1 MIFSRTFDKS
11 FEIKTIF
18 GKVIMKNFSLKSKL
32 LILSIFLVSISVII
46 GSVSYIFVNRVINDY
61 SVISNISYPNA
72 TNMLQMFSNYRM
84 ARIEGL
90 LLISPLESDQNKLE
104 AIEII
109 EKNHSEDIKL
119 IKKYESN
126 EFLPGEKIFY
136 DEFRKNIEASYKHIE
151 RVVELYK
158 LSKNDSS
165 VVDEMHETMIKKVG
179 ESGNLAK
186 KAMDKLRDFHQEE
199 AAKYTELA
207 KEEGQKSMLIIV
219 SVIVVLG
226 ALGLV
231 SAMIFTNMLI
241 ASLRDVSNALAV
253 SSSDVSTATIQIAA
267 SAEDL
272 SQATTEQAASL
283 QETSASVEELS
294 SMVSVNSENAKKASE
309 NSTMSQQHAERGRE
323 VVTHMVQSMS
333 EINES
338 NNNIMEHINHSN
350 EQLGEIV
357 KVIQEIGNKTK
368 VINDI
373 VFQTKLLSFNAS
385 VEAARAGE
393 QGKGFAVVA
402 EEVGNLAQMSG
413 NAAKEISDMLTA
425 SVSKVETIVEDTKT
439 KVDHLMS
446 VGKSKVDAG
455 TKIAQECGE
464 VLAEIVSN
472 VSSVTSMASEISNA
486 SSEQS
491 KGIIEINK
499 AMGQLDQVTQSNTLT
514 SQQSANSAEQ
524 LAIQA
529 NSLKAQVATL
539 VKVINGGADNGQQDS
554 KVIKKITK
562 TVAPLVIPSKPKTEI
577 KIEPAK
583 VVSSSKKSF
592 DLKDSNEISNILPI
606 KKKILSEPEVQK
618 VVHKTEDKKIINHTS
633 QARPKLKD
641 GVPSHDHPGFEDV

>member
-1 MIFSRTFDKS
+1 
-11 FEIKTIF
+11 
-18 GKVIMKNFSLKSKL
+18 MKNLSLKSKL
-32 LILSIFLVSISVII
+32 LILSLFLVSISII
-46 GSVSYIFVNRVINDY
+46 TGTVSYIFVKRVINDY
-61 SVISNISYPNA
+61 SVITNSSYPHS
-72 TNMLQMFSNYRM
+72 TKTLQMLSNYRLV
-84 ARIEGL
+84 RIEGL
-90 LLISPLESDQNKLE
+90 MLMSPLASDQRKME
-104 AIEII
+104 AIEVI
-109 EKNHSEDIKL
+109 EKNFKDDNKL
-119 IKKYESN
+119 KTEYESN
-126 EFLPGEKIFY
+126 DFLPGEKPLY
-136 DEFRKNIEASYKHIE
+136 EEFRKNIEASYNQVQKL
-151 RVVELYK
+151 VELYK
-158 LSKNDSS
+158 LSKTDPS
-165 VVDEMHETMIKKVG
+165 VVKEMQDAMIEKV
-179 ESGNLAK
+179 EYSGDLTRDAMQKLLNFHLNEATRYSELAK
-186 KAMDKLRDFHQEE
+186 KQ
-199 AAKYTELA
+199 
-207 KEEGQKSMLIIV
+207 GQNSVMIIV
-219 SVIVVLG
+219 SVIIVLG
-226 ALGLV
+226 AIGLI
-231 SAMIFTNMLI
+231 SAMIFTNLLI
-241 ASLRDVSNALAV
+241 TSLRDVSNALSI
-253 SSSDVSTATIQIAA
+253 SSTDVTSATTQIAA

-323 VVTHMVQSMS
+323 VVTQMVQSMS

-425 SVSKVETIVEDTKT
+425 SVSKVESIVEDTKT

-446 VGKSKVDAG
+446 VGKSKVEAG
-455 TKIAQECGE
+455 SKIAQECGA

-524 LAIQA
+524 LSIQA

-539 VKVINGGADNGQQDS
+539 VKVINGGADNGQRPS
-554 KVIKKITK
+554 KAIKKITNV
-562 TVAPLVIPSKPKTEI
+562 VAPQVIPVKPKTEL
-577 KIEPAK
+577 KKEPVK
-583 VVSSSKKSF
+583 VVSSFKKSF
-592 DLKDSNEISNILPI
+592 DIKDSSELSNIIPI
-606 KKKILSEPEVQK
+606 KKKVISEPEVK
-618 VVHKTEDKKIINHTS
+618 KAVHKTEDNKIVNHPV
-633 QARPKLKD
+633 QARSKLKD

>member
-1 MIFSRTFDKS
+1 
-11 FEIKTIF
+11 
-18 GKVIMKNFSLKSKL
+18 MKNFSLKSKL

-46 GSVSYIFVNRVINDY
+46 GSVSYIFVNRVIKEY

-109 EKNHSEDIKL
+109 EKNHTEDIKL

-126 EFLPGEKIFY
+126 EFLPGEKVLY

-151 RVVELYK
+151 RVVVLYK

-186 KAMDKLRDFHQEE
+186 AAMDKLRDFHLVE
-199 AAKYTELA
+199 ASKYTELA
-207 KEEGQKSMLIIV
+207 KEEGQKSMMIIV
-219 SVIVVLG
+219 SVIIVLG
-226 ALGLV
+226 ALGLI

-241 ASLRDVSNALAV
+241 SSLRDVSNSLSISSTDV
-253 SSSDVSTATIQIAA
+253 SSATTQIAA

-294 SMVSVNSENAKKASE
+294 SMVSVNSENAKKASD
-309 NSTMSQQHAERGRE
+309 NSTMSQKHAERGRE
-323 VVTHMVQSMS
+323 VVTQMVQSMS

-413 NAAKEISDMLTA
+413 NAAKEISDMLSA
-425 SVSKVETIVEDTKT
+425 SVSKVETIVEETKS
-439 KVDHLMS
+439 KVDQLMS

-455 TKIAQECGE
+455 SKIAQECGE
-464 VLAEIVSN
+464 VLAEIVFN

-539 VKVINGGADNGQQDS
+539 IKVINGGADNKQIDS
-554 KVIKKITK
+554 KVIKKNIKQTALQ
-562 TVAPLVIPSKPKTEI
+562 VAPLKTEV
-577 KIEPAK
+577 KIEPVK
-583 VVSSSKKSF
+583 VVSPSKKSF
-592 DLKDSNEISNILPI
+592 DIKNSSDLSNILPI
-606 KKKILSEPEVQK
+606 KKKILPEPEVK
-618 VVHKTEDKKIINHTS
+618 KAVHKTEDKKIINHST

>member
-1 MIFSRTFDKS
+1 
-11 FEIKTIF
+11 
-18 GKVIMKNFSLKSKL
+18 MKNFSLKSKIL
-32 LILSIFLVSISVII
+32 TLSLFLISISILIGIVSFFYMDKII
-46 GSVSYIFVNRVINDY
+46 KEY
-61 SVISNISYPNA
+61 SVIPEVSYPNT
-72 TNMLQMFSNYRM
+72 TNMLQMFSNYQM
-84 ARIEGL
+84 ARIEGQVL
-90 LLISPLESDQNKLE
+90 ASPSETDEHKLK
-104 AIEII
+104 AIELMNKII
-109 EKNHSEDIKL
+109 LNDKSLQKRYQEVEH
-119 IKKYESN
+119 
-126 EFLPGEKIFY
+126 LPGEKDY
-136 DEFRKNIEASYKHIE
+136 YESFRKNIDESYINLNK
-151 RVVELYK
+151 VVELYK
-158 LSKNDSS
+158 KSKTDSS
-165 VVDEMHETMIKKVG
+165 VFVEINTLMSEKIWD
-179 ESGNLAK
+179 SGN
-186 KAMDKLRDFHQEE
+186 KAQMAMEKLRDFH
-199 AAKYTELA
+199 
-207 KEEGQKSMLIIV
+207 LIETANATKIANRDGSTSKIV
-219 SVIVVLG
+219 IISLIVILG
-226 ALGLV
+226 SIGFFVA
-231 SAMIFTNMLI
+231 IFLTNMLVK
-241 ASLRDVSNALAV
+241 SLRDVTESLAI
-253 SSSDVSTATIQIAA
+253 SSSDVSSATTQIAA

-294 SMVSVNSENAKKASE
+294 SMVSVNSENAKKASD
-309 NSTMSQQHAERGRE
+309 NSTMSQKHAERGRE
-323 VVTHMVQSMS
+323 VVTQMVQSMS

-413 NAAKEISDMLTA
+413 NAAKEISDMLSA
-425 SVSKVETIVEDTKT
+425 SVSKVETIVEETKS
-439 KVDHLMS
+439 KVDQLMS
-446 VGKSKVDAG
+446 VGKSKVDTG
-455 TKIAQECGE
+455 SKIAQECGE
-464 VLAEIVSN
+464 VLAEIVLN

-486 SSEQS
+486 STEQS

-539 VKVINGGADNGQQDS
+539 VKVINGGTDNKQVDS
-554 KVIKKITK
+554 KVIKKNIKQTALQV
-562 TVAPLVIPSKPKTEI
+562 TPVKTEV
-577 KIEPAK
+577 KIEPVK
-583 VVSSSKKSF
+583 VVSPSKKSF
-592 DLKDSNEISNILPI
+592 DIKNSSDLSNILPI
-606 KKKILSEPEVQK
+606 KKKILPEPEVK
-618 VVHKTEDKKIINHTS
+618 KAVHKTEDKKIINHST